1 MSFLDV
7 NNLSVSYSSQ
17 PVLDRVSFNVE
28 KGEIISVVGPNGSG
42 KSTLVKAL
50 LGLIPSTGE
59 VSLSGQKMI
68 RSSALAGYVPQR
80 FEFDKTFP
88 LTVHEFLSLT
98 HRNLADSE
106 KKELIEDLQ
115 VDGLFRKKLGSL
127 SGGQLQR
134 VLIVQ
139 ALLARPQILIL
150 DEPTTGI
157 DVKGTQ
163 DFYKLIQHLNQEHQ
177 VTIMLVSHETDVA
190 YSLSDKVLC
199 LDNLAYHLE
208 YPKRGTRDD
217 LFKKTH
223 HDDKLKPLDHLD

>member
-190 YSLSDKVLC
+190 YSLSDKGLC
-199 LDNLAYHLE
+199 LDNLAHHLE